1 MISEELVLITSRF
14 DAALER
20 ITKEVE
26 QKSQRMRRSFE
37 GAGSKKSGLLDGLTS
52 GLTGGLSGA
61 GNNVLGALGLGGG
74 IAGIGLAIKDSLGR
88 ADDIADLTL
97 KLNESAE
104 ALQRVDFAG
113 KLAAGQGVDQVANA
127 MVKLERA
134 LGDPENEKAAQAL
147 RNLGVTAQQLAAVP
161 IDERIV
167 MLADAFQKA
176 RASGTGLS
184 DIQALL
190 GRNSAE
196 LIPLLEQ
203 GGDAL
208 REMFADAPVL
218 AEATVQEMAKIND
231 EFDALILKGKGLV
244 MQAVSGLS
252 TVRDATEAAMA
263 AQAGGDPSKVG
274 ISLMDMINPGFSAA
288 RLLFNFTGSEG
299 GINKARQ
306 EQLDREIQAQAEA
319 AERNRTRMRTGTAQ
333 QAAAEKAAAD
343 AAQEAK
349 IAAADKAEEE
359 ILKRREEAERERERK
374 EKEALAQRKEYD
386 DARFDT
392 MTPEQQLATLLKRMS
407 GAMGVTTTDE
417 AEILKKADELASS
430 GATQEAMI
438 MLQTLQEIRTLTARM
453 GGLGGMGAMERTQPM
468 HQGSFADLMDQ
479 IFERDQRALT
489 NIATNTGNAKTVL
502 DRILENMETPPDED
516 RFDDL

>member
-37 GAGSKKSGLLDGLTS
+37 GAGGRA
-52 GLTGGLSGA
+52 GA
-61 GNNVLGALGLGGG
+61 GGGAGGG
-74 IAGIGLAIKDSLGR
+74 ILGAIGGGVGGFGKELLGLAGFGSAIATLTTVGATVKDSLGR

-97 KLNESAE
+97 KLNESAD

-113 KLAAGQGVDQVANA
+113 KLAAGQGVEQVANA

-147 RNLGVTAQQLAAVP
+147 RNLGLTAEQLAAVP
-161 IDERIV
+161 LDQKMILFAE
-167 MLADAFQKA
+167 AFQKA
-176 RASGTGLS
+176 RASGTGLN

-190 GRNSAE
+190 GRSASE
-196 LIPLLEQ
+196 LIPLFEQ

-208 REMFADAPVL
+208 REMFAEAPVMG
-218 AEATVQEMAKIND
+218 EMATQQLAKIND
-231 EFDALILKGKGLV
+231 ELDALILKGKGLLGEAIGDV
-244 MQAVSGLS
+244 AITGGFFSDVFNALREGASLREAGE
-252 TVRDATEAAMA
+252 RATA
-263 AQAGGDPSKVG
+263 
-274 ISLMDMINPGFSAA
+274 N
-288 RLLFNFTGSEG
+288 LFNEE
-299 GINKARQ
+299 IRVNREVKEREAKRQ
-306 EQLDREIQAQAEA
+306 ETA
-319 AERNRTRMRTGTAQ
+319 AAQ
-333 QAAAEKAAAD
+333 QAAAQRVAAEAAEKAK
-343 AAQEAK
+343 QEEQAK
-349 IAAADKAEEE
+349 
-359 ILKRREEAERERERK
+359 EREDWK
-374 EKEALAQRKEYD
+374 KSFEKTRQEELRLQEQYR